1 MLVFGT
7 CQCSF
12 ACMRTLAPMATARTR
27 SKTARKRPPEQG
39 RKHAAFAR
47 SRAHILASSVELMAQ
62 VGPSATVEQVA
73 AHAGVATSTLYQHFT
88 DREALFTAALVFA
101 QNDWEQWMI
110 AAVAPVPGDL
120 EKLSVSTRL
129 FLRAGQTHPN
139 YGRMTA
145 YSLGP
150 IAEQLPLFT
159 KSIRDHIQALAAKHL
174 IATDRLEERTDAFTA
189 CLFGALIT
197 QFRKE
202 NPKRAD
208 TDVELALGLLGIPPS
223 HAKLLAHTKLP
234 PLTKPKA

>member
-1 MLVFGT
+1 MRIFGT
-7 CQCSF
+7 CQCFS
-12 ACMRTLAPMATARTR
+12 AGVPTLAAMAKARTR
-27 SKTARKRPPEQG
+27 TAAARKRPPEQG

-47 SRAHILASSVELMAQ
+47 SRAHILASTVELMAQ

-101 QNDWEQWMI
+101 QAEWEQWML

-120 EKLSVSTRL
+120 EKLSLSTRL
-129 FLRAGQTHPN
+129 FLRSGQTHPN

-145 YSLGP
+145 YSLGT

-159 KSIRDHIQALAAKHL
+159 KSIRDHIQALAAKKL
-174 IATDRLEERTDAFTA
+174 IATDRLQGRIDAFTA

-197 QFRKE
+197 QFRKAS
-202 NPKRAD
+202 PTQAD
-208 TDVELALGLLGIPPS
+208 SDIELALGLLGIPPAR
-223 HAKLLAHTKLP
+223 AKELAHATLP
-234 PLTKPKA
+234 PLTKRKA